1 MKTHLLLPLIL
12 SGCVIIA
19 ACSSTG
25 QLTPQ
30 GAAVINAAKPI
41 ADAAIVAAAAHYGVP
56 PSSST
61 AVIAAVDS
69 IWGAYVQAQR
79 GQPVD
84 QGATVPAIG
93 RAISSNVP
101 ADATPAQ
108 ATAMLQAAANVLTA
122 K

>member
-1 MKTHLLLPLIL
+1 MKNLLLSITL
-12 SGCVIIA
+12 IA
-19 ACSSTG
+19 AVICLPGCDTAG
-25 QLTPQ
+25 KLTPQ
-30 GAAVINAAKPI
+30 GQAVLDVAKPI

-69 IWGAYVQAQR
+69 IWGAYIQAQN

-84 QGATVPAIG
+84 QGATAPEIG

-101 ADATPAQ
+101 AGATPAQ
-108 ATAMLQAAANVLTA
+108 TTAILQAAAQALTA